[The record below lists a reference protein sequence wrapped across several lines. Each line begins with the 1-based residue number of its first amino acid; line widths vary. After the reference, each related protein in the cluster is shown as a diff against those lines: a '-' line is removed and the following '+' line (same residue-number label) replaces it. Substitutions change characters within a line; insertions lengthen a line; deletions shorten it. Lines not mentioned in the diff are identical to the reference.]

1 MLFRSERGFTLIE
14 ILVVIIILGILAS
27 LAIVAYGGLT
37 ESVDQSEVKSNMR
50 SLLTELEVEKG
61 ESGGYPDLDEEDPDD
76 FSSAA
81 WERLVGGEGIEDFEY
96 SVFND
101 SSSFEAVATIEP
113 EDNGGGIYIVITPGR
128 LQETEEAP

>member
-81 WERLVGGEGIEDFEY
+81 WERLVGEEGIEEFEY

-101 SSSFEAVATIEP
+101 GSSFEAVATIEP
-113 EDNGGGIYIVITPGR
+113 ENNGGGIYIVITPGR